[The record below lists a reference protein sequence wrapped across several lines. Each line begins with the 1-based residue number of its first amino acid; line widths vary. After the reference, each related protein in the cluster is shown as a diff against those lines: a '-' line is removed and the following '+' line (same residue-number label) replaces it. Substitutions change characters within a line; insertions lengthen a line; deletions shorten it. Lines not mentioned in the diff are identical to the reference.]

1 MQAKVFLSFQI
12 RRAQTT
18 VITLL
23 TIYLFIYFLQIE
35 TNSYTPYLLLIP
47 FLVNLWPLAKIQSAQ
62 ILLLLRM

>member
-47 FLVNLWPLAKIQSAQ
+47 FLVNLWPLAKIQCAQ